1 MSLFSRKKPEYKPD
15 YEKQAEEFQSKFALA
30 VYKKL
35 RLYANNSIDIDFQ
48 AFINSCTEIQL
59 QSLIVIADNNYK
71 TLAVCLHNTE
81 QYTVDRLLNNL
92 QIRQAYLVA
101 HHFIECDVPKKYE
114 IDEAK
119 EYVMKY
125 IRSQIERGGS
135 YE

>member
-1 MSLFSRKKPEYKPD
+1 MSLFSRKKPECKPD
-15 YEKQAEEFQSKFALA
+15 YEKQAEEFQSKFAFA

-48 AFINSCTEIQL
+48 AFINSCTEKQL
-59 QSLIVIADNNYK
+59 QSLITIADDNYK

-92 QIRQAYLVA
+92 QIRQAYIVA
-101 HHFIECDVPKKYE
+101 NHFIECDAPKKYE

-119 EYVMKY
+119 EYVMKH
-125 IRSQIERGGS
+125 IRSHSERGDN